1 MRVCLIASSRFPI
14 REPFHGGL
22 EAHTASLA
30 EHLGRRGHQVSVF
43 AAPGSDP
50 SLDVRDLAVRPF
62 EASAA
67 ARQDVG
73 AMPDEWMR
81 EHHAYLS
88 LMMELAR
95 TGSQRF
101 DVIHNNSLHH
111 LPIAMAG
118 MVDLPVISTLH
129 TPPVP
134 WLESALQVSRGDTR
148 FVAVSRHT
156 ADAWQHAVTAEVVL
170 NGIDTDRWRAGP
182 GGDRAVWSGRM
193 VPEKAPHLAAQA
205 AIRAGIPIDL
215 AGPCMDQ
222 AYFDREVRP
231 LLGPDVR
238 HVGHLG
244 SDALIDLVGRAAVA
258 VVSPMWD
265 EPYGLVAAEAMACG
279 TPVAAFDRG
288 ALGEIVVDGA
298 GALARPGDVDALAGA
313 IALARTSDRRAVRR
327 HAVEHLG
334 VERMISAYE
343 DVYARACTPVAAA

>member
-1 MRVCLIASSRFPI
+1 MRICLIASSRFPI

-30 EHLGRRGHQVSVF
+30 EQLVRRGHQVSVF

-50 SLDVRDLAVRPF
+50 RLDVQELAVNCFVP
-62 EASAA
+62 SDA

-73 AMPDEWMR
+73 ATPDDWMR

-88 LMMELAR
+88 LMMELSR
-95 TGSQRF
+95 TGAERF

-111 LPIAMAG
+111 LPIAMAE
-118 MVDLPVISTLH
+118 MVDVPVVSTLH

-156 ADAWQHAVTAEVVL
+156 AAAWAHSVSAEVVL
-170 NGIDTDRWRAGP
+170 NGIDTDRWREGR
-182 GGDRAVWSGRM
+182 GGARAVWSGRI
-193 VPEKAPHLAAQA
+193 VPEKAPHLAALA
-205 AIRAGIPIDL
+205 AMRAGIPIDL
-215 AGPCMDQ
+215 AGPVMDEH
-222 AYFDREVRP
+222 YFEREVRP

-244 SDALIDLVGRAAVA
+244 SDALVDLVGRAAVA
-258 VVSPMWD
+258 VVSPVWD
-265 EPYGLVAAEAMACG
+265 EPYGLVAAEAMSCG

-288 ALGEIVVDGA
+288 ALGEIVVDGT
-298 GALARPGDVDALAGA
+298 GALAQAGDVDALAAA
-313 IALARTSDRRAVRR
+313 IAQARTADRPTVRR
-327 HAVEHLG
+327 HAVTHLG

-343 DVYARACTPVAAA
+343 DVYERACVRVAA

>member
-1 MRVCLIASSRFPI
+1 MRICLIASSRFPI

-30 EHLGRRGHQVSVF
+30 EQLVRRGHQVSVF

-50 SLDVRDLAVRPF
+50 RLDVQELAVNCFVP
-62 EASAA
+62 SDA

-73 AMPDEWMR
+73 ATPDDWMR

-88 LMMELAR
+88 LMMELSR
-95 TGSQRF
+95 TGAERF

-111 LPIAMAG
+111 LPIAMAE
-118 MVDLPVISTLH
+118 MVDVPVVSTLH

-134 WLESALQVSRGDTR
+134 WLESALQVCRGDTR

-156 ADAWQHAVTAEVVL
+156 AAAWAHSVSAEVVL
-170 NGIDTDRWRAGP
+170 NGIDTDRWREGP
-182 GGDRAVWSGRM
+182 GGARAVWSGRI
-193 VPEKAPHLAAQA
+193 VPEKAPHLAALA
-205 AIRAGIPIDL
+205 AMRAGIPIDL
-215 AGPCMDQ
+215 AGPVMDEH
-222 AYFDREVRP
+222 YFEREVRP

-244 SDALIDLVGRAAVA
+244 SDALVDLVGRAAVA
-258 VVSPMWD
+258 VVSPVWD
-265 EPYGLVAAEAMACG
+265 EPYGLVAAEAMSCG

-288 ALGEIVVDGA
+288 ALGEIVVDGT
-298 GALARPGDVDALAGA
+298 GALAHAGDVDALAAA
-313 IALARTSDRRAVRR
+313 ITRARTADRATVRR
-327 HAVEHLG
+327 HAVTHLG

-343 DVYARACTPVAAA
+343 DVYERACVRVAA

>member
-1 MRVCLIASSRFPI
+1 MRICLIASSRFPI

-30 EHLGRRGHQVSVF
+30 EHLGRRGHRVSVF

-50 SLDVRDLAVRPF
+50 RLDVQDLAVRPF
-62 EASAA
+62 EPSAA

-73 AMPDEWMR
+73 ATPDEWMR

-95 TGSQRF
+95 TGPQRF

-118 MVDLPVISTLH
+118 MVGLPVVSTLH

-134 WLESALQVSRGDTR
+134 WLESALQVSSGDTR

-156 ADAWQHAVTAEVVL
+156 AAAWEHAVDAEVVL

-182 GGDRAVWSGRM
+182 GGGRAVWSGRM
-193 VPEKAPHLAAQA
+193 VPEKAPHLAALA
-205 AIRAGIPIDL
+205 AIRAGVPIDL

-222 AYFDREVRP
+222 DYFDREVRP

-244 SDALIDLVGRAAVA
+244 SDALVELVGRAAVA
-258 VVSPMWD
+258 VVSPVWD

-288 ALGEIVVDGA
+288 ALGEIVTDTT
-298 GALARPGDVDALAGA
+298 GALARPGDVDSLADA
-313 IALARTSDRRAVRR
+313 IVRARSLDRRDVRR
-327 HAVEHLG
+327 RAVEHLG
-334 VERMISAYE
+334 VERMITAYE
-343 DVYARACTPVAAA
+343 DVYERARPRVAA